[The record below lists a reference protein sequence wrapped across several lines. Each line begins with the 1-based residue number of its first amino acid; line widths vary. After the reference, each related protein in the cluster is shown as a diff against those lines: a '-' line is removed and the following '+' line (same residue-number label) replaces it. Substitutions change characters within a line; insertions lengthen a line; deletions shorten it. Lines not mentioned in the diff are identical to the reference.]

1 MTNLCDRKMTAFV
14 HLRVTEDRGF
24 SSDFWSVINHTTKK
38 LPLRNLSS
46 SYIWDLKGRHGGF
59 AALENNNNNNHDN
72 KKTLECINMG
82 FLRGLVDAAWMDQ
95 DTHRYTPRYFF
106 FHSIFISTVLV
117 VHHEINDLP
126 VDWSEAV
133 FFFLFFVP
141 CLFVTVCLYSCECMC
156 TTCMCKSSFTYAFGC
171 LCLHMCVWSVQFCVN
186 ESLCSQHRGGLR
198 MPG

>member
-82 FLRGLVDAAWMDQ
+82 FLRGLVDATWMDQ

-133 FFFLFFVP
+133 FFLFFLCRA
-141 CLFVTVCLYSCECMC
+141 CLWLCVCTAVNACAQRAC
-156 TTCMCKSSFTYAFGC
+156 AIAH
-171 LCLHMCVWSVQFCVN
+171 LHMPLVVYVCICVFGVCSSVLTRASAPSIAVA
-186 ESLCSQHRGGLR
+186 
-198 MPG
+198 

>member
-46 SYIWDLKGRHGGF
+46 SYIWDLKGRHDGF

-133 FFFLFFVP
+133 FFVFFVP
-141 CLFVTVCLYSCECMC
+141 CLFVTV
-156 TTCMCKSSFTYAFGC
+156 
-171 LCLHMCVWSVQFCVN
+171 SVQLWMHVHNVHVQNLIYICLWLSMSAYVCL
-186 ESLCSQHRGGLR
+186 ECAVLC
-198 MPG
+198 